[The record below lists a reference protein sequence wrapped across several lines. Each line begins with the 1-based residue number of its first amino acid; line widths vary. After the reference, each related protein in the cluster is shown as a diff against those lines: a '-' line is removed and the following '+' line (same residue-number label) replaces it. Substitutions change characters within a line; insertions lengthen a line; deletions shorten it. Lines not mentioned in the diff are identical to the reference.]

1 MFAIYS
7 LSNLL
12 RVMKFTSILL
22 LTYLNFKVGDDDALR
37 VTTTIIQGVAYEK
50 EKRKKIVKKDWSCR
64 ASIKWIF
71 ISCCML

>member
-7 LSNLL
+7 RLSNLL

-50 EKRKKIVKKDWSCR
+50 EKRKKIVKK
-64 ASIKWIF
+64 IGVVGHQ
-71 ISCCML
+71 